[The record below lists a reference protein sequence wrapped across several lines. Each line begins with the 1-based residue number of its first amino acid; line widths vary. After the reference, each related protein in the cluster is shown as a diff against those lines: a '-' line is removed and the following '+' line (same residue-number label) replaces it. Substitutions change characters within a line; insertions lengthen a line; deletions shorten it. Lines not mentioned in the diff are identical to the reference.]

1 MKNYVFISPNYP
13 ESYWMFCRGL
23 KEYGANVLAIVDTPY
38 ENLKKELKEYCTE
51 IYVVNNF
58 NNYDDMLKAC
68 GYFTFKYGKI
78 DWIESNNEAWLSLD
92 ARLRDDFNVKTG
104 FSSKQIHELQS
115 KSAMKKYYEKANVP
129 VAKYALVTSLKDCK
143 DFVKKV
149 GYPVIMKPDQGV
161 GASFTYKIKSDE
173 ELENIYIQTKNHNM
187 ILEQFIDGNVFTLD
201 GICDENGDIR
211 YLNSLEYVGNC
222 MDSVLYQQSI
232 GVYTTFEISDEYRDI
247 AQRTIHA
254 FNIKN
259 RFFHCEFFR
268 LTHDIKG
275 LGEKGRV
282 FGLEVN
288 FRPPGGIAPD
298 LMNYAGEFDVY
309 RLWAEVIMNQTAT
322 YSKLRRYSATFA
334 GRRNSIS
341 YQYSTTQICELFKD
355 ELIDVVYLPDAY
367 AQAMGNV
374 AILTKFTN
382 LKRREQFFKTAFE
395 IKVKQ

>member
-1 MKNYVFISPNYP
+1 
-13 ESYWMFCRGL
+13 
-23 KEYGANVLAIVDTPY
+23 
-38 ENLKKELKEYCTE
+38 
-51 IYVVNNF
+51 
-58 NNYDDMLKAC
+58 
-68 GYFTFKYGKI
+68 
-78 DWIESNNEAWLSLD
+78 
-92 ARLRDDFNVKTG
+92 
-104 FSSKQIHELQS
+104 
-115 KSAMKKYYEKANVP
+115 
-129 VAKYALVTSLKDCK
+129 
-143 DFVKKV
+143 
-149 GYPVIMKPDQGV
+149 
-161 GASFTYKIKSDE
+161 
-173 ELENIYIQTKNHNM
+173 
-187 ILEQFIDGNVFTLD
+187 
-201 GICDENGDIR
+201 
-211 YLNSLEYVGNC
+211 